1 MVKAVIASAK
11 YEVHK
16 LASEIGGL
24 GVLYEGAKADWRTA
38 IYRVEA
44 AAGRDSSNAER
55 ICDSL

>member
-24 GVLYEGAKADWRTA
+24 GVLYEGAKADWKA
-38 IYRVEA
+38 IVNRYKAV
-44 AAGRDSSNAER
+44 
-55 ICDSL
+55 